1 MAITVTC
8 DSCHA
13 AIRVKDEHAGK
24 RGQCPR
30 CRAAVVVPGP
40 PPPAGETRP
49 LDLKVILAAFS
60 GEVAPVR
67 TTLPY
72 RIGIALLA
80 GLVVVL
86 PILYLGVIAGVGY
99 LLFLH
104 ATQNLATIAR
114 SHSVWAIIFAYGG
127 PIIAG
132 GILLFFLCK
141 PLFAR
146 RSRYVP
152 VRRLEFGEEPLLFA
166 LVTRVANALGAPEPK
181 SIDLDCQANASAS
194 FGRFFGGDLTLTLGL
209 PLVASL
215 TVQELAGVIAHELG
229 HFAQGTAMR
238 LNYLVRSINRWFER
252 AVYERDD
259 WDASLAGACE
269 SNDRLVLIFWLA
281 ALAVWLTRRV
291 LWVFMVLS
299 HGLSCFL
306 MRQMEY
312 DADRRLVRL
321 AGSDS
326 FAEMSRKIMLLSAV
340 SDAAFQIVSIGWYSR
355 GRVPDDVNAYQVA
368 LAAHIPADAARQ
380 IEAAIRKSGTGL
392 FDTHPSHKDRLASAR
407 RENAPGVFHLDGLAA
422 ALFGDFDRTSRTV
435 TFDFYRQAL
444 GKRVKRDALIPVA
457 EMFDTEAANE
467 NAPGH

>member
-1 MAITVTC
+1 MAISVTC
-8 DSCHA
+8 DSCRGA
-13 AIRVKDEHAGK
+13 FRVKDEHAGK
-24 RGQCPR
+24 RGKCPH
-30 CRAAVVVPGP
+30 CQAAVIVPGP
-40 PPPAGETRP
+40 RRAVESRP
-49 LDLKVILAAFS
+49 LDLKDILASFS
-60 GEVAPVR
+60 GAIAPVQ
-67 TTLPY
+67 TTVPY
-72 RIGIALLA
+72 RVGIALLA
-80 GLVVVL
+80 GIVVVL
-86 PILYLGVIAGVGY
+86 PVLYLGVIAGVGY
-99 LLFLH
+99 LLFVH
-104 ATQNLATIAR
+104 TTQNLASIAR
-114 SHSVWAIIFAYGG
+114 SHSMWAIVFLYAG

-132 GILLFFLCK
+132 CILLFFLCK

-181 SIDLDCQANASAS
+181 SIDLDCQANASAA
-194 FGRFFGGDLTLTLGL
+194 FGRFFGGNLTLTLGM

-215 TVQELAGVIAHELG
+215 SVQELAGVIAHELG

-238 LNYLVRSINRWFER
+238 LNYLVRSVNVWFER

-269 SNDRLVLIFWLA
+269 TSDRLAPIFWLA

-291 LWVFMVLS
+291 LWVFMILS

-312 DADRRLVRL
+312 DADRRQVRL

-326 FAEMSRKIMLLSAV
+326 FAETSRKITLLGAV
-340 SDAAFQIVSIGWYSR
+340 SDAAFRIVSMGWFTS

-392 FDTHPSHKDRLASAR
+392 FDTHPSQKDRLASAR
-407 RENAPGVFHLDGLAA
+407 RENAPGVFHLGGPAT
-422 ALFGDFDRTSRTV
+422 ALFRDFDRLSRAV
-435 TFDFYRQAL
+435 TFDFYRQAI

-457 EMFDTEAANE
+457 AMFDAGERAAPTSE
-467 NAPGH
+467 